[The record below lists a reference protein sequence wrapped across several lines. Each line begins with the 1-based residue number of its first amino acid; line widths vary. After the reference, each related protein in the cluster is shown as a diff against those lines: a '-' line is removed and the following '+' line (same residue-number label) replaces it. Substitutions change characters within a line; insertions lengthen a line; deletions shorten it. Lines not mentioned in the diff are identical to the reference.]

1 MGFLDE
7 LKGKAN
13 DLKDKAKVA
22 LDESEKN
29 SNIKKKIKNEETLSI
44 EEKVFFEKYNKQT
57 VEAFVIEEKN
67 KFRPTK
73 RTKHLI
79 IDDDSKQ
86 WTTVKTSNKTF
97 KYSEL
102 LSYELIEDGES
113 VTKGGV
119 SLGRAV
125 VGGVLFSGVGMI
137 LGGLTGKKKSKNF
150 VTEMK
155 IVISVNNP
163 DNPSIIIPLVKK
175 KMKKDSKDYKKLAE
189 DAQETLSYLDM
200 IAAYE
205 EEKISPGKKPDEKSV
220 VEELKEYKELLDA
233 GIINQEDF
241 DRKKAELL

>member
-205 EEKISPGKKPDEKSV
+205 EEKISPDKKSNEKSV

-233 GIINQEDF
+233 GIIDQEDF

>member
-29 SNIKKKIKNEETLSI
+29 SNIKKKIKNEETLSV

-155 IVISVNNP
+155 IIISVNNP

-205 EEKISPGKKPDEKSV
+205 EEKISPDKKPNEKSV

-233 GIINQEDF
+233 GIIDQEDF

>member
-1 MGFLDE
+1 MSFLDD
-7 LKGKAN
+7 LKGKAS

-29 SNIKKKIKNEETLSI
+29 NNIKKKIKNEEVLIS
-44 EEKVFFEKYNKQT
+44 EEKIFFEEYNKQSL
-57 VEAFVIEEKN
+57 EEFVIEEQN

-73 RTKHLI
+73 RTKHLL
-79 IDDDSKQ
+79 IDDNSKQ
-86 WTTVKTSNKTF
+86 WTTFKTMSKTF

-102 LSYELIEDGES
+102 LSYELIEDGEA

-137 LGGLTGKKKSKNF
+137 IGGLTGKKKSKNF
-150 VTEMK
+150 VTDMK

-163 DNPSIIIPLVKK
+163 DNPSIIVPLVKK
-175 KMKKDSKDYKKLAE
+175 KLKKDSKDYKKLAE
-189 DAQETLSYLDM
+189 NAQETLSYLDM

-205 EEKISPGKKPDEKSV
+205 EKKLNIDKEPVERSV
-220 VEELKEYKELLDA
+220 ADELKEYKELLDM
-233 GIINQEDF
+233 GIINQEEF
-241 DRKKAELL
+241 DKKKAELL